1 MYPSLFSIGAAI
13 FIGVAYFVGASVWA
27 WRVIG
32 GAGGDV
38 GRRGGED
45 VEEMR
50 YDEEDS
56 IWRWMCDWGGSDEV
70 MPLISVPKLEK

>member
-1 MYPSLFSIGAAI
+1 VEQEVMW
-13 FIGVAYFVGASVWA
+13 V
-27 WRVIG
+27 
-32 GAGGDV
+32 
-38 GRRGGED
+38 

-70 MPLISVPKLEK
+70 MPLISMPELEK